1 MKHHGSP
8 ITLFSF
14 QDIITG
20 LCGLMILLVL
30 VMLVDVIRRKN
41 TTAAAVPVELTG
53 TFGELETEI
62 ADLKTR
68 FAQNEEVLSSA
79 VLTNVTTAIE
89 SIQTARTELS
99 DQKKKIQNLESRVAE
114 QELAN
119 KDKQARK
126 KATEDLK
133 REQEKIR
140 AALEAAIA
148 RYGKDV
154 LTIIPERGIAKMPVY
169 VECSGTEVKIHR
181 PLHNRPTE
189 TFSYTQNMKGVFRIA
204 DETNPT
210 TSYFMMLIKPSA
222 LGYAFAL
229 KNSLA
234 EKGFNIGIDPILEE
248 TVLNFETAEEG
259 GK

>member
-1 MKHHGSP
+1 MKRHGSP

-41 TTAAAVPVELTG
+41 TTEAAPIELKES
-53 TFGELETEI
+53 FGELETEI
-62 ADLKTR
+62 ADLKIR
-68 FAQNEEVLSSA
+68 FALNEEELSSA
-79 VLTNVTTAIE
+79 VLTNVTTVIE
-89 SIQTARTELS
+89 SIQTTRTELS
-99 DQKKKIQNLESRVAE
+99 DQKKAIQNLESRVAE

-119 KDKQARK
+119 KHKQARK
-126 KATEDLK
+126 KAIEELK
-133 REQEKIR
+133 RAQEEIR

-154 LTIIPERGIAKMPVY
+154 LTIIPERGIAKIPVY

-189 TFSYTQNMKGVFRIA
+189 TLSYTQNMKGVFRIA

-210 TSYFMMLIKPSA
+210 TSYFMLLIKPSA

-248 TVLNFETAEEG
+248 TVLNFEAAVEG

>member
-1 MKHHGSP
+1 MKRHGSP

-41 TTAAAVPVELTG
+41 TTAAVPVELTG

-62 ADLKTR
+62 DDLKTR
-68 FAQNEEVLSSA
+68 FAENEEVLSSA

-89 SIQTARTELS
+89 SIQTTRTELS

-114 QELAN
+114 QELVN

-126 KATEDLK
+126 KAIEDLR

-181 PLHNRPTE
+181 PLHNRSTVTLP
-189 TFSYTQNMKGVFRIA
+189 YTKHLKMLFEIA

-210 TSYFMMLIKPSA
+210 TSYFMLLIKPSA

-229 KNSLA
+229 KEELA
-234 EKGFNIGIDPILEE
+234 DKGFNIGIDPILEE
-248 TVLNFETAEEG
+248 TVLNFEAEE
-259 GK
+259 KNP